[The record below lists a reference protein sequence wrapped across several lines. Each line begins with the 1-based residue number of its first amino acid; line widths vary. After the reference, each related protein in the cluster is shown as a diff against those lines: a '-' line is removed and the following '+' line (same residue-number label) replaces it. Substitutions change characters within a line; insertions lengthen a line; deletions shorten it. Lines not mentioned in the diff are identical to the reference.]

1 LWWRKNKITIM
12 SKTTD
17 NIIDEAN
24 EGKYIIAFNSNT
36 AIAIAV
42 KALVKKY
49 PNNQE
54 LGEAIRSLINSFE

>member
-1 LWWRKNKITIM
+1 M